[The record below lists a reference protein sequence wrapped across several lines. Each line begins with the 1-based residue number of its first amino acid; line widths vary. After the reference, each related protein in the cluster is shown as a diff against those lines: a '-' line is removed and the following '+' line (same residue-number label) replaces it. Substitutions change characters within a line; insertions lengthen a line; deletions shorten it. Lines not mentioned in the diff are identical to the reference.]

1 MFKAPNYYVTPQ
13 EFADLIVE
21 TMEELGYF
29 KADELSHPEDIIIS
43 FTTVGESIA
52 KGMGHVIRRLA
63 EEKQALKQ
71 AYMATGNLKKSLPDD
86 PEYPVS

>member
-1 MFKAPNYYVTPQ
+1 MYTTPNYYVTPQ

-29 KADELSHPEDIIIS
+29 KADEMSHPEDIIIS
-43 FTTVGESIA
+43 FTSVGESIA
-52 KGMGHVIRRLA
+52 KGMGHVIRRVA
-63 EEKQALKQ
+63 EAKQAEKR
-71 AYMATGNLKKSLPDD
+71 AYMTATNLKKSLPDD